1 MMDKLMRR
9 LLPQVIG
16 FFIMALGWY
25 VSIVNV
31 GLDKFTAPSI
41 FTKSSMVGFLLILI
55 GAYLPQIWIAIL
67 NKFNK

>member
-1 MMDKLMRR
+1 MDKLTRR

-16 FFIMALGWY
+16 FALMFIGWY

-31 GLDKFTAPSI
+31 GLDKLTSPSI
-41 FTKSSMVGFLLILI
+41 FTKESWTGLVLILI
-55 GAYLPQIWIAIL
+55 GAYLPQIWIAVL